1 MDETTV
7 TISNDVTIVTIDAD
21 GEATAVQFNEDVSE
35 ATIVGGVVTCNI
47 DINNLHIDGGE
58 F

>member
-7 TISNDVTIVTIDAD
+7 TISNEVTSVTIDAD
-21 GEATAVQFNEDVSE
+21 GEATVVQFNEDVST

-47 DINNLHIDGGE
+47 DINNIHIDGGE